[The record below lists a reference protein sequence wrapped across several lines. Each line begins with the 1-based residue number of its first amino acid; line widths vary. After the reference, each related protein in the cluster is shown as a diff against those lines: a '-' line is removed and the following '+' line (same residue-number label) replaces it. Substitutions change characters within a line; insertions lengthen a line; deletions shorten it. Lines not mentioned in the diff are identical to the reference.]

1 MKRLIY
7 WVGVSYTLG
16 VAATVT
22 FSGIE
27 TKQWLYALAF
37 PVVVTAL
44 FIARPSL
51 VRKTDRG
58 ERFNDM

>member
-16 VAATVT
+16 LAATVT

-51 VRKTDRG
+51 VRK
-58 ERFNDM
+58 N

>member
-1 MKRLIY
+1 MKNQASSMITGIIY

-37 PVVVTAL
+37 PAVVTAL

-51 VRKTDRG
+51 VRK
-58 ERFNDM
+58 N

>member
-27 TKQWLYALAF
+27 TKQ
-37 PVVVTAL
+37 
-44 FIARPSL
+44 
-51 VRKTDRG
+51 
-58 ERFNDM
+58 